1 VGRRRQLLPGI
12 KLKKKGNQ
20 KNKIKLQRKMRK

>member
-12 KLKKKGNQ
+12 KLKKKVT